1 MIDLHHFFKYKT
13 HVINEQCFNVVL
25 YLFTSS
31 SYLVIRI
38 FLNICE
44 NLITELHPIL
54 SVMTDIQSNKKEVLM
69 KNLISIV
76 IVSVFLF
83 VSSLANAGQFGD
95 LHAKVVEAR
104 DALITMVKNTDKRG
118 PDQQKLVKDSADAVS
133 AMIAT
138 MSAPAGKEAQFK
150 EMSDNWAAFKK
161 TREEELVPLILAG
174 KQAEGKKIAMGVQKE
189 RLTKVLTLTKE
200 LDL

>member
-1 MIDLHHFFKYKT
+1 M
-13 HVINEQCFNVVL
+13 
-25 YLFTSS
+25 
-31 SYLVIRI
+31 
-38 FLNICE
+38 
-44 NLITELHPIL
+44 
-54 SVMTDIQSNKKEVLM
+54 KKF
-69 KNLISIV
+69 ISTI
-76 IVSVFLF
+76 IISGFLF
-83 VSSLANAGQFGD
+83 VSTLANAGQFGD
-95 LHAKVVEAR
+95 LHTKVVEAR

-118 PDQQKLVKDSADAVS
+118 PAQQKLVKDSADAVS

-138 MSAPAGKEAQFK
+138 MKAPAGKEAQFK

-174 KQAEGKKIAMGVQKE
+174 KQEEGKKIAMGIQKV